1 MPQKHL
7 LTVIGPTAIG
17 KTEMAIRLAENYNT
31 EILSCDSR
39 QFYREMRIG
48 TAVPSE
54 SELSRVKHHF
64 IQNKS
69 IHESYSVGEFEKE
82 SLQLLSNQFRSKDM
96 FVMAGGSGLYVDA
109 VVKGLD
115 EFPKVD
121 PAVREG
127 LIEELQNKGLA
138 PLQERLKELD
148 PVSYARMDIQNKQRV
163 IRALEICQ
171 GTGKAFSS
179 YWNKSGKKRPFK
191 TLKIGLRADRETVY
205 ERINQRVDIMMDMG
219 LLEEAR
225 GLYDFRHLNALQT
238 VGYKEIFQHLEG
250 KTSLEDAISEIKKN
264 TRRFAKRQG
273 TWFKKDEEISWFDF
287 DSDIS
292 VILEFIES
300 QIKN

>member
-7 LTVIGPTAIG
+7 ITVIGPTAIG
-17 KTEMAIRLAENYNT
+17 KTELAIRLAENFNT

-82 SLQLLSNQFRSKDM
+82 SLQLLSEQFRTKNL

-127 LIEELQNKGLA
+127 LIEELQNRGLT

-171 GTGKAFSS
+171 GTGKPFSS

-205 ERINQRVDIMMDMG
+205 ERINQRVDIMMEMG

-238 VGYKEIFQHLEG
+238 VGYKEIFEHLEG

-273 TWFKKDEEISWFDF
+273 TWFKKDEEINWFDF

-292 VILEFIES
+292 VIIEFIES

>member
-7 LTVIGPTAIG
+7 ITVIGPTAIG

-39 QFYREMRIG
+39 QFFREMKIG
-48 TAVPSE
+48 TAVPST
-54 SELSRVKHHF
+54 SELCRVKHHF

-69 IHESYSVGEFEKE
+69 ILESYSVGEFERE
-82 SLQLLSNQFRSKDM
+82 SLELLQEQFKTKDL

-109 VVKGLD
+109 VVNGLD
-115 EFPKVD
+115 KFPKIN
-121 PAVREG
+121 PQVREG
-127 LIEELQNKGLA
+127 LIEELQINGLT
-138 PLQERLKELD
+138 PLQKRLKELD

-163 IRALEICQ
+163 IRALEISQ
-171 GTGKAFSS
+171 GTGKPFSS

-225 GLYDFRHLNALQT
+225 GLYEFRHLNALQT
-238 VGYKEIFQHLEG
+238 VGYREIFQYLEG
-250 KTSLEDAISEIKKN
+250 KISLEDAISEIKKN
-264 TRRFAKRQG
+264 TRRF
-273 TWFKKDEEISWFDF
+273 E
-287 DSDIS
+287 
-292 VILEFIES
+292 
-300 QIKN
+300 